1 MHGQLVDNTSEQLNR
16 VEAKSDQIKKIGD
29 YIDAGIDIVDALVD
43 TQSTTIKSESKLLLH
58 DQQSGNVQLL
68 NTSD

>member
-1 MHGQLVDNTSEQLNR
+1 MYGQLVDNTSEQLNR
-16 VEAKSDQIKKIGD
+16 VEAKSDQIRKIGD

-58 DQQSGNVQLL
+58 DQQSSNVQLL